1 MGSDSD
7 RGPDATSAGPETV
20 VLTGAAGALGRRV
33 CDLLVAD
40 PEVSRV
46 IAIDRRPLTGLPSGV
61 EPHQLDLAA
70 ADLTAVSQG
79 PGTVLHLAQA
89 DRPAAEAAAPHPGD
103 G

>member
-61 EPHQLDLAA
+61 EPHQLHLAA
-70 ADLTAVSQG
+70 ADLQDVCEGAG
-79 PGTVLHLAQA
+79 LGRPLAPA
-89 DRPAAEAAAPHPGD
+89 DRSAGQAAPTPPGH
-103 G
+103 